1 MVFVIIK
8 NSVNNQEAYLPLARS
23 FAADARCDAGCLAM
37 DVLIQPEDRK
47 HVTFVSRWEDV
58 SDFEAHC
65 AGSTFAKHIPG
76 MAPYYEGGT
85 DSIYE
90 IVG

>member
-8 NSVNNQEAYLPLARS
+8 NNVNNQEAYLTLAKS
-23 FAADARCDAGCLAM
+23 FVADARCDAGCLGM
-37 DVLIQPEDRK
+37 EIIVQPEDRR
-47 HVTFVSRWEDV
+47 HVTFVSRWEQR

-65 AGSTFAKHIPG
+65 AGNTFAKHIPG
-76 MAPYYEGGT
+76 MTPYYEGGT

-90 IVG
+90 IVR